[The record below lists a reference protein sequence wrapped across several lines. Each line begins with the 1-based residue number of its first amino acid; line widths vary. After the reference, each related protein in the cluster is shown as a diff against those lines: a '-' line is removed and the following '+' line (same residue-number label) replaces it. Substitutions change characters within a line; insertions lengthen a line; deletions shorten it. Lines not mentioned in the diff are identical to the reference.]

1 MADIYE
7 CDQWPFTIGGYT
19 WLWSLKLRSCPTR
32 LPLIAVLVS
41 GGDSTIIAINPS
53 HSSLIAS
60 FVTITS
66 DQTGQ
71 ILAIAQTRRTTP
83 CGGRLLVSLW
93 SNLRGNK
100 FTQHSVMVKF
110 PKWMSKPF
118 QMGFYWGWLDG
129 TLVVWGSGLWRLREL
144 VINCGSLRPPSLACP
159 FFV

>member
-1 MADIYE
+1 MFCLWGHHFLGIFRAFFRVPEKTKWKQYKTIKPASNSQTSLTTKMADIWM
-7 CDQWPFTIGGYT
+7 WPMTIYNCGGYT

-71 ILAIAQTRRTTP
+71 ILAIAQTRRSTS

-100 FTQHSVMVKF
+100 FTQHGKIS
-110 PKWMSKPF
+110 
-118 QMGFYWGWLDG
+118 
-129 TLVVWGSGLWRLREL
+129 
-144 VINCGSLRPPSLACP
+144 
-159 FFV
+159 